1 MSWIEENMKNNL
13 TYEYYC
19 PDLDKYNVR
28 SSMRGAYFLE
38 YMRLLLATDFD
49 PITLKTNVYVESNGM
64 VPLAS
69 FVKNDKE
76 PEVQESLDDVISIL
90 SKLEKASGTKIQ
102 PILVETLDNDETRNE
117 VEKTLKETNMI
128 VLTNAIQSYWALG
141 NKLCVICHFVI
152 KKLFF

>member
-38 YMRLLLATDFD
+38 YMRLLLASDFD
-49 PITLKTNVYVESNGM
+49 PITLKTNVYVESDGM

-69 FVKNDKE
+69 FVKDEKE
-76 PEVQESLDDVISIL
+76 AEVQECLIDVISIL
-90 SKLEKASGTKIQ
+90 SKLEQASGKKIQ
-102 PILVETLDNDETRNE
+102 PILVETLDSEDTQKAAEMQ
-117 VEKTLKETNMI
+117 LKEADMI
-128 VLTNAIQSYWALG
+128 VLTNQIQSYWALG
-141 NKLCVICHFVI
+141 NKLCIIFT
-152 KKLFF
+152 LF